1 MYMGQNKKNGINI
14 EKFNSIYY
22 FEFGKD
28 FTHTPESHD
37 FWEMVY
43 VDNGRINAISD
54 GRGFMLEQGQVIF
67 HEPMEVHAHISDK
80 HVANN
85 MMVISFTTQSENMN
99 FFKNKILTLDKTSKT
114 ILSLFLKEARN
125 ALGHIPN
132 DYSNKETL
140 HFIPSVFGGEQL
152 LLCYFT
158 EFLITLIRNGSNA
171 QGNITSAKSS
181 RDIAVNSMSEL
192 IVEYMKKNL
201 SSNLTLKNLC
211 EHFII
216 GKTQL
221 CQIFNQNLGQSPMEY
236 YSGLKI
242 EEAKKLLREKNY
254 SVTQISDMLGYSS
267 VHTFSRAFKQAAGF
281 SPTAYMHS
289 IL

>member
-1 MYMGQNKKNGINI
+1 MYSSQNKKNKIDI

-22 FEFGKD
+22 FEFSKD
-28 FTHTPESHD
+28 FTHTPESHN

-43 VDNGRINAISD
+43 VDKGRINAISD
-54 GRGFMLEQGQVIF
+54 GKGFMLEQGQVIF

-80 HVANN
+80 HVTNN
-85 MMVISFTTQSENMN
+85 MMVVSFTTQSENMN
-99 FFKNKILTLDKTSKT
+99 FFKNKTLTLDKTSKT
-114 ILSLFLKEARN
+114 ILSLFLNEAKN
-125 ALGHIPN
+125 ALGHIPS
-132 DYSNKETL
+132 DYSNKEAL
-140 HFIPSVFGGEQL
+140 NFIPSIFGGEQL
-152 LLCYFT
+152 LICYFT
-158 EFLITLIRNGSNA
+158 EFLITLIRKGNDTQS
-171 QGNITSAKSS
+171 NITSAKSS
-181 RDIAVNSMSEL
+181 RDIAANSMSDM

-201 SSNLTLKNLC
+201 SANLNLKNLC

-236 YSGLKI
+236 YSSLKI
-242 EEAKKLLREKNY
+242 EEAKKLLREKSY

-267 VHTFSRAFKQAAGF
+267 VHTFSRAFKHAAGF

>member
-1 MYMGQNKKNGINI
+1 MYSSQNKKNVINI

-28 FTHTPESHD
+28 FTHTPESHN

-43 VDNGRINAISD
+43 VDYGRINAISD
-54 GRGFMLEQGQVIF
+54 GKGFMLEQGQVIF

-85 MMVISFTTQSENMN
+85 MMVVSFTTQSENMN
-99 FFKNKILTLDKTSKT
+99 FFKNKIITLDKTAKT

-132 DYSNKETL
+132 DYSNKETPS
-140 HFIPSVFGGEQL
+140 FIPSIFGGEQL

-158 EFLITLIRNGSNA
+158 EFLITLIRNGSNC

-181 RDIAVNSMSEL
+181 RDIAANSMSEL

-201 SSNLTLKNLC
+201 SANLTLKNLC

-236 YSGLKI
+236 YSNLKI
-242 EEAKKLLREKNY
+242 DEAKKLLREKNY

>member
-1 MYMGQNKKNGINI
+1 MYSSQNKKNEINI

-28 FTHTPESHD
+28 FTHTPESHN

-54 GRGFMLEQGQVIF
+54 GKAFMLEQGQVIF

-85 MMVISFTTQSENMN
+85 MMVISFTTQCENMD
-99 FFKNKILTLDKTSKT
+99 FFKNKILTLDKTAKT
-114 ILSLFLKEARN
+114 ILSLFLKEAKN

-140 HFIPSVFGGEQL
+140 NFIPSIFGGEQL

-158 EFLITLIRNGSNA
+158 EFLITLIRKGSNS
-171 QGNITSAKSS
+171 QGSITSAKSS
-181 RDIAVNSMSEL
+181 RDIAANSTSEL

-236 YSGLKI
+236 YSSLKI

>member
-1 MYMGQNKKNGINI
+1 
-14 EKFNSIYY
+14 
-22 FEFGKD
+22 
-28 FTHTPESHD
+28 
-37 FWEMVY
+37 
-43 VDNGRINAISD
+43 
-54 GRGFMLEQGQVIF
+54 
-67 HEPMEVHAHISDK
+67 
-80 HVANN
+80 
-85 MMVISFTTQSENMN
+85 
-99 FFKNKILTLDKTSKT
+99 
-114 ILSLFLKEARN
+114 
-125 ALGHIPN
+125 
-132 DYSNKETL
+132 
-140 HFIPSVFGGEQL
+140 
-152 LLCYFT
+152 
-158 EFLITLIRNGSNA
+158 
-171 QGNITSAKSS
+171 
-181 RDIAVNSMSEL
+181 
-192 IVEYMKKNL
+192 MKKNL

-236 YSGLKI
+236 YSSLKI

>member
-1 MYMGQNKKNGINI
+1 MYSSQNKKNEINI

-54 GRGFMLEQGQVIF
+54 GKGFMLEQGQVIF

-80 HVANN
+80 HVSNN

-99 FFKNKILTLDKTSKT
+99 FFKNKILTLDKTAKT

-140 HFIPSVFGGEQL
+140 NFIPSIFGGEQL

-158 EFLITLIRNGSNA
+158 EFLITLIRNSSNG

-201 SSNLTLKNLC
+201 SANLTLKNLC
-211 EHFII
+211 DHFII